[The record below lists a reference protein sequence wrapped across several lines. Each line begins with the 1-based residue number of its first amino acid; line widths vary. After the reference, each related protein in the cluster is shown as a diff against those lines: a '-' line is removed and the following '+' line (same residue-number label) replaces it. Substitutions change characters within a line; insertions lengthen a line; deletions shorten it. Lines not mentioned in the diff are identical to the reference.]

1 MKKTLMSIAV
11 IFCAAM
17 AMTLTSCKKD
27 AEDLIIGDWELVNME
42 MTTSVSGL
50 TGEYAMYNQ
59 DTTMV
64 ETPEAGESQT
74 MTFKK
79 DGTVTIVSVYADE
92 NENETENGTY
102 SIEGDNITL
111 TVDNKPETYK
121 LTIDKKTMSFF
132 SSQSDQMQLSE
143 DQIATV
149 FYSAKINFKKKK

>member
-59 DTTMV
+59 DTSMV

-132 SSQSDQMQLSE
+132 FSQSDQMQLSE

-149 FYSAKINFKKKK
+149 FYSVKMNYKKKK

>member
-79 DGTVTIVSVYADE
+79 DGTVTIVTIE
-92 NENETENGTY
+92 PEEETQTENGTY
-102 SIEGDNITL
+102 TIENENITL
-111 TVDNKPETYK
+111 TVNNESQVFQ
-121 LTIDKKTMSFF
+121 LAVDKKTLSLTMADT
-132 SSQSDQMQLSE
+132 QQLQLAE
-143 DQIATV
+143 DQVATMSYV
-149 FYSAKINFKKKK
+149 VKMNFKKKK